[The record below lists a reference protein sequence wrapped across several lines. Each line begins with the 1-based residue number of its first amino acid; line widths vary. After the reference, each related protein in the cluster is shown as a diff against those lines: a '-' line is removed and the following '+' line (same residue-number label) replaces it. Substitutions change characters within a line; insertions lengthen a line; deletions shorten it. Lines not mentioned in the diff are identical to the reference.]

1 MSLVRKFLF
10 AFISLALVLFS
21 FSPAFAQEINSYEL
35 FWPITA
41 GKVAGEPFYGLKL
54 FKEKVRGSFIFG
66 KFQKA
71 SYALFLTTKR
81 VVETEKLIAE
91 GKNELAEK
99 TLDKALQ
106 ELKKVS
112 ENLSL
117 ASGLTKEDIDG
128 MNTKFGKLETFLRYL
143 AGKSEP
149 LKAKIQVLLDEV
161 IKVNRNI

>member
-81 VVETEKLIAE
+81 VVETEKLIE
-91 GKNELAEK
+91 NF
-99 TLDKALQ
+99 KALI
-106 ELKKVS
+106 EAVEKAKPV
-112 ENLSL
+112 
-117 ASGLTKEDIDG
+117 TVK
-128 MNTKFGKLETFLRYL
+128 GKLIKGISICSTMG
-143 AGKSEP
+143 AGVRVS
-149 LKAKIQVLLDEV
+149 L
-161 IKVNRNI
+161 